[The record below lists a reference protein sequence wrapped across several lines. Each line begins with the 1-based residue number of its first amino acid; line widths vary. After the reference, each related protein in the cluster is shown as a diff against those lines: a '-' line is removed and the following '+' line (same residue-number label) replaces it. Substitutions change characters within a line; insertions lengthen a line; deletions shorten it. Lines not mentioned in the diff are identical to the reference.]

1 MSTETLSPP
10 FTARPHDD
18 GIAVPVEETQPST
31 RRPERS
37 PRLTRRGAGHLL
49 RSLVSGADGRPSA
62 DHVMVLGPSG
72 GPIWTSR
79 LL

>member
-10 FTARPHDD
+10 FTARPNDAD
-18 GIAVPVEETQPST
+18 VAVPVVGTRPSSAPPA
-31 RRPERS
+31 RA
-37 PRLTRRGAGHLL
+37 PRLTRRGVGHLL
-49 RSLVSGADGRPSA
+49 RSLVSGDDRRADA
-62 DHVMVLGPSG
+62 DHLMVLGPSG